1 MYKLPKTVSV
11 CCITGAPEHRED
23 QIYSWCVLHVQD
35 KYDGFL
41 KFSIGYCMLVIS
53 QFVDVNISG
62 VCHLRIFILCPEFA
76 FFSFEE
82 VNETLTEKKTL
93 FA

>member
-1 MYKLPKTVSV
+1 MYKVSKTMSV
-11 CCITGAPEHRED
+11 CCISGAPEHRED

-35 KYDGFL
+35 KYDSFL
-41 KFSIGYCMLVIS
+41 KFSISYCMLVIS
-53 QFVDVNISG
+53 QVVDVNILG

-76 FFSFEE
+76 FRSFEE
-82 VNETLTEKKTL
+82 VYEILTEKKKL